1 MAVSMASANP
11 GIKSKLNT
19 IMAERIPQ
27 SFKYFLLSTRFNSPL
42 GLKMLLIGSL
52 SPGVITEPGKHS
64 CFDSV

>member
-19 IMAERIPQ
+19 ITAERIPQ
-27 SFKYFLLSTRFNSPL
+27 SFKYFLLSIRLNSPL
-42 GLKMLLIGSL
+42 GLKMLLIRSL
-52 SPGVITEPGKHS
+52 SPGVIAEPGKHS

>member
-19 IMAERIPQ
+19 ITAARIPDIL
-27 SFKYFLLSTRFNSPL
+27 KYFLLSLRFNAAR
-42 GLKMLLIGSL
+42 GLKMLLIRSL